1 MEKVIREIYIVMC
14 VTGDDTFPV
23 KAFANKLKA
32 EAYAKVMNEH
42 YDELESKYMSLSQ
55 EEKEKIER
63 LLFMRYLMETDSSYY
78 ERAKNAFD
86 DDDDEKH
93 FDFDEF
99 WSRFDDFLAERELV
113 HEYMNVCEIT
123 GKQRECIE
131 VFEEYEKNE
140 YNNVLPFYY
149 MSNQTIEFEE

>member
-14 VTGDDTFPV
+14 VTGDDTSPV
-23 KAFANKLKA
+23 KAFASKLKA

-55 EEKEKIER
+55 EEKKKIER

-78 ERAKNAFD
+78 ERAKKAFD

-99 WSRFDDFLAERELV
+99 WSRFDDFLSERELV

-123 GKQRECIE
+123 DKQRECIK